1 MNFNLDEFISNR
13 ITKRNFSLFKS
24 DLDANADKIK
34 ECVCDKSVLVIGGA
48 GTIGLNF
55 IKALLIFHPANG
67 SNLKFTSF
75 LFCFHDRSI
84 RHFI

>member
-34 ECVCDKSVLVIGGA
+34 EW
-48 GTIGLNF
+48 
-55 IKALLIFHPANG
+55 
-67 SNLKFTSF
+67 
-75 LFCFHDRSI
+75 
-84 RHFI
+84 